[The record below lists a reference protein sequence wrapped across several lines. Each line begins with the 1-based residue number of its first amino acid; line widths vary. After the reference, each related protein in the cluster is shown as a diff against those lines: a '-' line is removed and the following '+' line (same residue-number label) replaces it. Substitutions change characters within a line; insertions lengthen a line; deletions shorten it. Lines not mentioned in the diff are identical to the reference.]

1 MTLEELSIRVGRSEN
16 TLKKNFPRTQK
27 ALAKKG
33 IFIKK
38 EYDEFDKP
46 VYSIEYAKI
55 EKEN

>member
-1 MTLEELSIRVGRSEN
+1 MTLEELAIRVGRSEN

-38 EYDEFDKP
+38 ECDKS
-46 VYSIEYAKI
+46 YSIEYAKV